1 MFISNTIGRSWR
13 YLLAAFEVGD
23 HQTLLAT
30 LGAAYRAEVSAV
42 AQCTQ
47 HADQMHYPQFRAELL
62 RIAAEM
68 QELLP
73 WLHKQIL
80 ALGGHI
86 SSSSPMPTKE
96 CNSWEC
102 LRQDVEEA
110 RRGCARLLEWMHR
123 IEREE
128 PVIAAGLQ
136 RIRKDK
142 LKHQEEFRLMFMK
155 SDPYTLVPSGPL
167 QAREAQQKRA
177 WIEQRKNEWMDHER
191 TAWEIE
197 GKQTPWAEWSGE
209 QEFKWMTEL
218 PHHDRE
224 WAHHLAKQRDTAMHQ
239 IMS

>member
-1 MFISNTIGRSWR
+1 MFISNPVGRGWR

-30 LGAAYRAEVSAV
+30 LCVAYRAAVSAV

-47 HADQMHYPQFRAELL
+47 HADQMHYPQFRTELL

-68 QELLP
+68 QEPLP

-86 SSSSPMPTKE
+86 PSFSPTSTKE
-96 CNSWEC
+96 RNSWEC

-110 RRGCARLLEWMHR
+110 RHDCACLLKWIHR

-128 PVIAAGLQ
+128 PAIAAGLQ
-136 RIRKDK
+136 RIRMDK

-191 TAWEIE
+191 TAWEVE
-197 GKQTPWAEWSGE
+197 GKQTSWAEWSGE
-209 QEFKWMTEL
+209 QEFKWMMEL
-218 PHHDRE
+218 PNHDRE
-224 WAHHLAKQRDTAMHQ
+224 WTQHLVEQREPEMH
-239 IMS
+239 